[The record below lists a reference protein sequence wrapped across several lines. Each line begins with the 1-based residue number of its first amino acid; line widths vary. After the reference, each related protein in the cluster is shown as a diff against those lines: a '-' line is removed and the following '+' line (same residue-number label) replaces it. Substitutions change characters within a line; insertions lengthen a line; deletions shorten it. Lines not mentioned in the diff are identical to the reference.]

1 MGPEDGMTQTRVSRK
16 MLVSMLALLVL
27 SAATILP
34 AQEASDNGV
43 AVQGRVTDSD
53 GAAIQGV
60 AVVLLG
66 TDLASVTAADG
77 SFGLEGVP
85 PGDYTLEAR
94 LPGYTIASLDLAV
107 SDRPVVD
114 LELQLI
120 ETEIPLDEIVVT
132 ASHSILRE
140 EPTSTVGLG
149 RQEIER
155 LPHFG
160 DDLFRALTILPG
172 TSGGDISA
180 AFNVRGGFYQE
191 VLARI
196 DGQEVV
202 EPFHLKDFQGVFSIL
217 DPELISG
224 VDLIPG
230 GYPAEYGDRMT
241 GVLDMRTREP
251 DEIRTNLGASFSNL
265 WVGSAGVFADGRGS
279 WLGSARRGFLDLVL
293 ALAEEGDEEEDE
305 DATFRYWDAFGK
317 VEYDLTPSQT
327 LGLQFLTAQDTTEFE
342 EMEDDE
348 FFDISTSY
356 GNSYLWATHR
366 ALIGDDAWVDTAL
379 SLGQIDGDRDAILL
393 EEFPLEMIDV
403 FDLRDTK
410 VVSLRQD
417 WGSQLGDRHLL
428 KAGFDLR
435 SWESS
440 YRYRN
445 EAELGFAIND
455 PRFLPAERLTEF
467 EDDFSSEQ
475 YAVYLADRV
484 RFRRLTAEVGL
495 RWDRMTLTDEDTI
508 SPRVNLVYDLGS
520 SGVLR
525 GGWGHFYQSQ
535 RPYELAV
542 QFGETE
548 FQDSARSE
556 HFVLGYENLIGEHR
570 FRLDLFRRDITDAQ
584 VRYETL
590 FDPFNIFPEGRI
602 DLVALPADSAS
613 ADGFEVSVRSPFR
626 TKTNWWLSYSLSSVE
641 DEVLG
646 ETITRSIDQ
655 THAVTASF
663 SWRPARKWSLTWVG
677 FFHTGWPTTPVSA
690 EVAFPEGAEPFID
703 YDVGKFYSDRWDDFM
718 RLDFRA
724 SRTTTVG
731 KDGTLTFFID
741 VQNLLDRENQRG
753 LEITDPDFDVQP
765 GGRVDV
771 SWGVD
776 TWLPLLPSFG
786 VIWEF

>member
-1 MGPEDGMTQTRVSRK
+1 MFRGKLSSK
-16 MLVSMLALLVL
+16 MSSPILVVLAL
-27 SAATILP
+27 AAGTALP
-34 AQEASDNGV
+34 AQERSSGGV
-43 AVQGRVTDSD
+43 SVEGRVTDSE
-53 GAAIQGV
+53 GAPIRGV
-60 AVVLLG
+60 TLILQG
-66 TDLASVTAADG
+66 TDLETATAADG
-77 SFGLEGVP
+77 SFGLDGVP

-94 LPGYTIASLDLAV
+94 LPGYTIATVEIEVSGTAV
-107 SDRPVVD
+107 VGI
-114 LELQLI
+114 ELQLI
-120 ETEIPLDEIVVT
+120 ATETPLDEIVVT
-132 ASHSILRE
+132 ASYSILRE

-149 RQEIER
+149 RREIEK

-160 DDLFRALTILPG
+160 DDLYRALNVLPG

-230 GYPAEYGDRMT
+230 GYPVEYGDRMT

-279 WLGSARRGFLDLVL
+279 WIGSARRGFLDLVL
-293 ALAEEGDEEEDE
+293 AFADDGEEDE
-305 DATFRYWDAFGK
+305 NEDSTFRYWDIFGK

-327 LGLQFLTAQDTTEFE
+327 LGIQFLTAQDTTEFE
-342 EMEDDE
+342 ETEDDE

-356 GNSYLWATHR
+356 GNSYVWATHR
-366 ALIGDDAWVDTAL
+366 ALIGGDTWVDTAL
-379 SLGQIDGDRDAILL
+379 SLGQIDGDRDAVLL
-393 EEFPLEMIDV
+393 EEFPLERIDV
-403 FDLRDTK
+403 FDLRDTQ
-410 VVSLRQD
+410 VFSLRQD

-440 YRYRN
+440 YQYRN

-484 RFRRLTAEVGL
+484 RFGRFTAEVGL

-520 SGVLR
+520 GGVLR

-542 QFGETE
+542 QFSETE

-556 HFVLGYENLIGEHR
+556 HFVLGYENLLGEHR
-570 FRLDLFRRDITDAQ
+570 FRLDLFHRDITDAQ

-602 DLVALPADSAS
+602 DLVAIPADAAS
-613 ADGFEVSVRSPFR
+613 ADGFEVSVRSPSR
-626 TKTNWWLSYSLSSVE
+626 PKTSWWLSYSLSSVE

-690 EVAFPEGAEPFID
+690 EVAFPEGGEPSID
-703 YDVGKFYSDRWDDFM
+703 YDVGRFYSDRWDDFM
-718 RLDFRA
+718 RL
-724 SRTTTVG
+724 T
-731 KDGTLTFFID
+731 
-741 VQNLLDRENQRG
+741 E
-753 LEITDPDFDVQP
+753 PDFNVEP

-771 SWGVD
+771 SWNVD
-776 TWLPLLPSFG
+776 TWLPLLPSLG